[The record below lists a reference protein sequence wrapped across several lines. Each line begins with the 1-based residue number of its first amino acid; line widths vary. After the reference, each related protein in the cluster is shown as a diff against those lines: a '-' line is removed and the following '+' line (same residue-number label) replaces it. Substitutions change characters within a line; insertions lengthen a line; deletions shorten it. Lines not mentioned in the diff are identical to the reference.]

1 MTIMPPIPSTQMRT
15 DTSLS
20 CASIGIVTVIQNPR
34 LNIAEDGFYWIVI
47 WTPFRQRN
55 PMQLQCPHRLL
66 GLPRFAGMRP
76 VLIESDP
83 DVVARIPAAHTPHE
97 LTDLV
102 GAFAWQERPVGSPT
116 VDLIEEKE
124 IELSPCLLLTR

>member
-20 CASIGIVTVIQNPR
+20 GAGVGIVTVIQNHR

-47 WTPFRQRN
+47 RTPFGQRN
-55 PMQLQCPHRLL
+55 PMQLQRPHRLL

-76 VLIESDP
+76 VLIEGDP
-83 DVVARIPAAHTPHE
+83 DIAARIPAAHTPHE

-102 GAFAWQERPVGSPT
+102 GAFAW
-116 VDLIEEKE
+116 
-124 IELSPCLLLTR
+124 